1 MGIKN
6 AKTGEWVRKNIKS
19 ETHGYV
25 KELRVEPG
33 EDGENKLTIDIEM
46 NDL

>member
-1 MGIKN
+1 MGIIESR
-6 AKTGEWVRKNIKS
+6 TGKVIRPNKKS

-33 EDGENKLTIDIEM
+33 EDGENKLTINIEM